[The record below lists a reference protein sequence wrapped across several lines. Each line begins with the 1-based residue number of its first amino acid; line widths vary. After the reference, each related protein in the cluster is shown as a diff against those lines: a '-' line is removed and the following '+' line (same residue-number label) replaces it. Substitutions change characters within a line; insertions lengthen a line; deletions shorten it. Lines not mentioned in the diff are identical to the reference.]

1 MGGSMKKEPTPY
13 VLERK
18 LTRLALAVEKLS
30 TAVYNL
36 SRNNGSPVTEPAMQ
50 AQDIASAIVT
60 GDDE

>member
-1 MGGSMKKEPTPY
+1 MPKKDPTPY

-36 SRNNGSPVTEPAMQ
+36 SRNNGSPVSELAMQ
-50 AQDIASAIVT
+50 AQDIANGIVT
-60 GDDE
+60 GVDE